1 MGMIKFEY
9 KKVACDGKMI
19 LRYGEL
25 SLEQLNS
32 LGNEG
37 WELVT
42 IISGECIFKRQ
53 IKE

>member
-9 KKVACDGKMI
+9 KEVPFHSLSPHHGQLSIK
-19 LRYGEL
+19 LLNEL
-25 SLEQLNS
+25 GAQ
-32 LGNEG
+32 G